1 MIRSDEVFQIG
12 RITRTH
18 GTKGE
23 LELLFT
29 DDPFD
34 RGEADYLVL
43 ELDGIMVPF
52 FFTEWRYK
60 GSESALFT
68 FENMDSEQKAKPLV
82 GTKVFYPFAALPELA
97 DDDEL
102 SSLRALTGF
111 TAIGIGT
118 IVEVDDS
125 NQNVLLTIELPD
137 GSEVL
142 VPYHDDFLVDYD
154 LRQRTITLEL
164 PEGLLELN

>member
-1 MIRSDEVFQIG
+1 MILTDEVFEIG

-23 LELLFT
+23 LELHFT

-34 RGEADYLVL
+34 RGESEYLVL
-43 ELDGIMVPF
+43 ELDGILVPF
-52 FFTEWRYK
+52 FFEEWRYK
-60 GSESALFT
+60 GAESALFT
-68 FENMDSEQKAKPLV
+68 FEDIDNEERAKRYV
-82 GTKVFYPFAALPELA
+82 GAKVYYPFAALPEPS

-111 TAIGIGT
+111 TVEGIGR
-118 IVEVDDS
+118 IKEVDDS
-125 NQNVLLTIELPD
+125 NMNVLLTLELPD

-154 LRQRTITLEL
+154 LKKRSITLAL
-164 PEGLLELN
+164 PEGLLNL

>member
-18 GTKGE
+18 GTRGE
-23 LELLFT
+23 VEVLFT

-68 FENMDSEQKAKPLV
+68 FEGMDSEQKAKSLV
-82 GTKVFYPFAALPELA
+82 GTKVFYPFAALPEP
-97 DDDEL
+97 DDDEEL

-111 TAIGIGT
+111 TVTGIGT
-118 IVEVDDS
+118 IVEVDDT
-125 NQNVLLTIELPD
+125 NQNVLLTIGLPD